1 MNAALKKIAF
11 LTGLGILFVSVYWSQ
26 DGWNFNMAGDSGY
39 TQEAIAIGWF
49 LAIAVS
55 VIQFVFS
62 SNFRELNMSL
72 IALGGVAYWYSIR
85 TNKDGILHFQ
95 GNSPDELWAWVLGF
109 LMDASAEPLIA
120 WSLGVAREGDFLGNI
135 VKSVLVFF
143 NGIFDGIGDNRGSKT
158 SKSSQMFSTSTNR
171 PNQHNKPDK
180 REFVPKFDLPKG
192 PNYRPAQG
200 NHGGHGGHEDRP
212 NLHIRD

>member
-1 MNAALKKIAF
+1 MNTALKKIAF
-11 LTGLGILFVSVYWSQ
+11 LTGVGILFVSIYWSQ

-39 TQEAIAIGWF
+39 TKQAIMIGWF

-72 IALGGVAYWYSIR
+72 IALGGIAYWYSIR

-95 GNSPDELWAWVLGF
+95 GNAPDPMWAWVLGF

-135 VKSVLVFF
+135 FKSVLVFF
-143 NGIFDGIGDNRGSKT
+143 NGIFDSIGKT
-158 SKSSQMFSTSTNR
+158 PTRNQSQQFNTSTR
-171 PNQHNKPDK
+171 QSQPAK
-180 REFVPKFDLPKG
+180 REQFTPKFDLPKH
-192 PNYRPAQG
+192 PNFRP
-200 NHGGHGGHEDRP
+200 GGGQNGQ
-212 NLHIRD
+212 NLHREKGGEQGPPFNVRD